1 MLGDPADA
9 PEVEIDP
16 ATDLAVLPYSSGT
29 TGLSKGVMLTHH
41 NLVANIIQTASQVA
55 VTDDDVFI
63 GALPFFHIYGM
74 TVIMNLGLRAG
85 VTIVTMPRF
94 DLEQFLD
101 LVEGTAGDA
110 RLHRASDRAWRSPS
124 TRPWR
129 AATSPRFARS
139 SPARPRWAPS

>member
-1 MLGDPADA
+1 M
-9 PEVEIDP
+9 EIDP

-29 TGLSKGVMLTHH
+29 TGLSKGVMLTHR
-41 NLVANIIQTASQVA
+41 NLVANIVQTASQLDVR
-55 VTDDDVFI
+55 DDDVFI

-101 LVEGTAGDA
+101 LVEAHRVTP
-110 RLHRASDRAWRSPS
+110 RVHRAADRAWRSPS
-124 TRPWR
+124 TRRSR
-129 AATSPRFARS
+129 AVTSPRSATSSAAPHRS
-139 SPARPRWAPS
+139 APS